1 MSSLAY
7 RDFRIDFLSVFH
19 TLHEGWIARNR
30 IEELSIEPNALWI
43 NADAT
48 GGSLRVEIVDPFDRV
63 VPGFGK
69 EDCIPFSAN
78 ETEYRVQW
86 KSDPQGAVGD
96 NEGGLE
102 EKMVSQA
109 RGGLNVKVY
118 LDRARLYALYAS

>member
-1 MSSLAY
+1 MVTTVPLGIRPTS
-7 RDFRIDFLSVFH
+7 
-19 TLHEGWIARNR
+19 
-30 IEELSIEPNALWI
+30 LWI

-48 GGSLRVEIVDPFDRV
+48 GGSIRVEVVDPFDRV

-102 EKMVSQA
+102 ERMVSQA
-109 RGGLNVKVY
+109 RGGVKVKVY
-118 LDRARLYALYAS
+118 LDRARLFALYAS